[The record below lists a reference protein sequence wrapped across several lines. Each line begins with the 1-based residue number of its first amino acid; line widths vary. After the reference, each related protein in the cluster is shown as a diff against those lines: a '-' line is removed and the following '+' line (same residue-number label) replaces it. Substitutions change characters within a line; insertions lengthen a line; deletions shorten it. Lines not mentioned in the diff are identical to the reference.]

1 MTPPTLS
8 RNVATLS
15 SFGSASTGKFC
26 SYGDSFTLQGNSG
39 SWTTIATDEYEID
52 VYTGVVVQRIVDND
66 GNAVDWSAYASY
78 RATYSVTD
86 LINLTSTTYTNEAV
100 TFAEDDTGYTPV
112 GTEGQL
118 NLALSKNLHTNFG
131 IIENGA
137 MIGGAIIT
145 AGYAQFYQEFGFDEL
160 SQDVTSGTM
169 DITRQASSYVFINS
183 STGNFTVRGIETPEK
198 GGTLCILDNTTS
210 NNMTIQN
217 NGSPSAGYS
226 KIITGT
232 ADESTTGKG
241 TAVLIYNAANAE
253 WHLLSI
259 RG

>member
-15 SFGSASTGKFC
+15 SFGSASTGKFVSDC
-26 SYGDSFTLQGNSG
+26 TLQGNTG
-39 SWTTIATDEYEID
+39 SWSTIAADEYELD
-52 VYTGVVVQRIVDND
+52 CYTGTLIQRTVDND
-66 GNAVDWSAYASY
+66 GNAVDWSGYSAY
-78 RATYSVTD
+78 RATYNVSD
-86 LINLTSTTYTNEAV
+86 LIAVTSTTYTNEST
-100 TFAEDDTGYTPV
+100 TFAENDTGFSPV

-118 NLALSKNLHTNFG
+118 NLAISKNLHTNFG
-131 IIENGA
+131 WVESGA

-145 AGYAQFYQEFGFDEL
+145 TDHASFFQEFGFDEL
-160 SQDVTSGTM
+160 SLDVTSGTM

-183 STGNFTVRGIETPEK
+183 STGNFTVRGIETPAR

-217 NGSPSAGYS
+217 NGSPAAGYS

-232 ADESTTGKG
+232 ANESTTGKG
-241 TAVLIYNAANAE
+241 TAVLIYNSANAE